1 MKEPNKKTSSP
12 INELLAYNSPTS
24 GENKMLLI
32 GGFMF
37 KYLWRPKPFKNNT
50 LRLRSQ

>member
-24 GENKMLLI
+24 GENKIKLRI
-32 GGFMF
+32 TV
-37 KYLWRPKPFKNNT
+37 KNTSVPLNT
-50 LRLRSQ
+50 